1 MATNATSPTA
11 LETLLAQQSDQ
22 DWARIVGELNPAIH
36 LVDRKATLI
45 WFSFFP
51 VKLYRALSTAEDP
64 AEVAKKLIL
73 KGNYLLR
80 DQIDRSAEFLYGHRY
95 WPEVRKEVAAIAA
108 TGSGSGSLAAQIRST
123 AAKIAGQLGVNESLL
138 VGITAVGYG
147 TLQQVGLELLRQPA
161 EKGSYGKS
169 WQKSPDKIVA
179 DRQKDDSQGLFG
191 FLKSIDKQFSVN
203 FREQEPGCSFKV
215 VNTQDVTTAAAA
227 LEHDWHQKDDRCRPK
242 EGPIPVEC
250 RTAACGTC
258 WVGVLSPTEKIQAP
272 NDREINRWVY
282 FGYEGF
288 TPNADSPIRLGCQL
302 RAHGNVTLVVP
313 PWNGMIG
320 KLDEK

>member
-108 TGSGSGSLAAQIRST
+108 TGSLCFVWIASPRSLRSWGDAPMHSCTSELPLPTLTLPSPYQSPLCLSRGSLLSADPTSVSLRS
-123 AAKIAGQLGVNESLL
+123 
-138 VGITAVGYG
+138 
-147 TLQQVGLELLRQPA
+147 
-161 EKGSYGKS
+161 
-169 WQKSPDKIVA
+169 
-179 DRQKDDSQGLFG
+179 
-191 FLKSIDKQFSVN
+191 
-203 FREQEPGCSFKV
+203 
-215 VNTQDVTTAAAA
+215 
-227 LEHDWHQKDDRCRPK
+227 
-242 EGPIPVEC
+242 
-250 RTAACGTC
+250 
-258 WVGVLSPTEKIQAP
+258 
-272 NDREINRWVY
+272 
-282 FGYEGF
+282 
-288 TPNADSPIRLGCQL
+288 
-302 RAHGNVTLVVP
+302 
-313 PWNGMIG
+313 
-320 KLDEK
+320 